1 MTVENVKYT
10 TSEKNVIKVT
20 LDGIVSFVPV
30 NTENRDYQKILDAII
45 ENQSNVFDGDELTE
59 LKTAAV
65 AKQKEYYESII
76 ERNKSIT
83 FEKVLQ
89 INTDDRDGSEVK
101 NWVIS
106 EKEKEW
112 ELLVEKAKNYIEAN
126 S

>member
-45 ENQSNVFDGDELTE
+45 ENQANVFDSDELTE

-89 INTDDRDGSEVK
+89 IDIDDRDGSEVK